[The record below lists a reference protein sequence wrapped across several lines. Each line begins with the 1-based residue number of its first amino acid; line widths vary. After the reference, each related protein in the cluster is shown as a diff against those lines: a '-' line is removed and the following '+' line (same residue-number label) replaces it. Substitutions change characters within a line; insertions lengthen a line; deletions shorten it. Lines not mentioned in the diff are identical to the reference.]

1 MTGLSLTDHV
11 QCMRMSR
18 IEMGLDYDITV
29 MLTCKLLF
37 PTAKV
42 IVVLGPDMVQQS

>member
-1 MTGLSLTDHV
+1 MTDLILTDRV
-11 QCMRMSR
+11 QCMRMCR
-18 IEMGLDYDITV
+18 IEMGLDYEITV

-42 IVVLGPDMVQQS
+42 TVVVGPDVAQQS